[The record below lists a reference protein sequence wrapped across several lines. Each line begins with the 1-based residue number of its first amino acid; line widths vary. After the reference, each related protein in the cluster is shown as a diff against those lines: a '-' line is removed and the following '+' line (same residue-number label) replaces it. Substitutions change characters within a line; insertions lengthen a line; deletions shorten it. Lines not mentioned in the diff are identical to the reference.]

1 MAIAKK
7 AAASRRPSGYDRQAR
22 ITLRDVMDHMNNRF
36 NTIDSTFIT
45 LETKLIRRMDAMEV
59 SILERIDAEANAA
72 DDTALTVA
80 YHEDRLKKIEK
91 HVSFRRHL

>member
-1 MAIAKK
+1 
-7 AAASRRPSGYDRQAR
+7 
-22 ITLRDVMDHMNNRF
+22 MDHMNNRF

-59 SILERIDAEANAA
+59 SILERIDAEADAA